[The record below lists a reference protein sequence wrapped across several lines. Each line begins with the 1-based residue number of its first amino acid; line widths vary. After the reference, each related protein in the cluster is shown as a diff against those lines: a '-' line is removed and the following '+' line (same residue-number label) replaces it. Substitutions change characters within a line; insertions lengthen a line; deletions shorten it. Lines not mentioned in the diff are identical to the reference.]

1 MVDAMRPVDASAYVG
16 PSPTSRRRI
25 AIDVAVTLSG
35 FLVALVNALFFP
47 QVPTWGVLA
56 VMVVGYACW
65 LALRTWRVRSR
76 Q

>member
-16 PSPTSRRRI
+16 PPPTSRRRI

-35 FLVALVNALFFP
+35 FLVALVNAVFFP
-47 QVPTWGVLA
+47 QVPTWGVVA
-56 VMVVGYACW
+56 VMVAGYVCW
-65 LALRTWRVRSR
+65 LAVRTWRGRTR